1 MPSQSGNND
10 RDIRG
15 SLSLSLGRL
24 VDNLFERFSSPR
36 HESRN
41 RRILLIATAIIL
53 TFVIFPRQEFMSV
66 RHEAGDIASTDIRA
80 TRDHLLED
88 RVLTERKR
96 KEAENAVPFV
106 YSFDQQAA
114 AELVKRFEQALV
126 VLREAATNR
135 QEAEQTSVDQALS
148 DIFGFAPSRAEIAAL
163 MRLGSSSELI
173 EQVSQL
179 AGHLYSHKI
188 IADKGRFAAD
198 SAHGIMLVDS
208 RSGEPLGKMEYA
220 VAPLSV
226 EGAGAALKEV
236 RIAAGGVSQRETE
249 SLKGLV
255 AKVVKPN
262 LSFNDD
268 LTIRNRMQAR
278 ESVRPSYIQVKRG
291 EMIVRVGERITE
303 EQAQKLEMLFAARH
317 GIHHLFTA
325 IGIMGLVLVLFYFPY
340 RFARKNIRKF
350 SPTSKDL
357 LLIALIT
364 VGLFFVFKIGMTV
377 SAALGTPFPSIDT
390 HDYFYLFPF
399 AVGPMIIRIILNSE
413 VAMVYAAITA
423 PLLGI
428 MFNNSLFVVV
438 YALLGGIVGAHGV
451 RHCKDRSRIYTA
463 GLKVSVVNLA
473 MAFSFQVMG
482 DSFLTTQTLWSAAFA
497 LAGGIVCSA
506 IVTGVIPLIETV
518 FHYVTDIKLLE
529 LSNLN
534 SPVLRELMV
543 RAPGTYHHSVLVG
556 NLVEAAAEAI
566 NANPLLARV
575 AAYYHDI
582 GKISKPQYF
591 IENVGGGENR
601 HDKLSP
607 NMSALI
613 LISHVK
619 EGVELAREH
628 RLGRPIIDIIRQS
641 HGTALIS
648 FFYGKAKNV
657 SAEGQAVDERDF
669 RYPGPKPQ
677 TREAGLV
684 MLADCVE
691 AASRTLADPTPA
703 RIQGLVQKIINNI
716 FIDGQLDECELTLKN
731 LHEIAKSFNQILAGI
746 YHHRIDYPEPAYK
759 EKDKTPGG
767 KKTLEGS
774 DNEQTKTPSDR
785 DETPKKGGGDDLRR
799 LGISR

>member
-226 EGAGAALKEV
+226 EEAGAALKEV